1 MTHTIDERLGNPAE
15 DVTHWG
21 LMRVTGYTRPTNG
34 GARRANLERLDY
46 PDAEGV
52 RIDEWPL
59 DTLSIDVVRERWGA
73 GTFRCV
79 FLVLDPENEEPS
91 KRRRSAGNGPFFT
104 LAELAEEDA
113 PPPAPPPPAVPVPS
127 GAGVSDML
135 QFARAIFE
143 MSQVMAQRPAAPVA
157 APDTATAE
165 LRAELARMQAR
176 LDAEAA
182 QREAEER
189 HRAELAER
197 DRRIAELE
205 RERER
210 AELEADRDEP
220 RPMFEA
226 GTPLTEQIGPILAN
240 AVATIALKNPE
251 LAMQMAE
258 KALDRFKPAPPSAPP
273 PPPAPAPA
281 APPPM
286 APRAH
291 VRVVQAP
298 PPAAAQKP
306 PGERIPPVSSDPGVT
321 AG

>member
-1 MTHTIDERLGNPAE
+1 MTPTIDERLGTPAE

-21 LMRVTGYTRPTNG
+21 IMRVTGYTRASQG
-34 GARRANLERLDY
+34 GARRPNLERLDH

-52 RIDEWPL
+52 RIDEWPIES
-59 DTLSIDVVRERWGA
+59 LSIETVRERWGA
-73 GTFRCV
+73 GTFRAV

-104 LAELAEEDA
+104 LEREEEPAAA
-113 PPPAPPPPAVPVPS
+113 PAAPVAIPAPH

-157 APDTATAE
+157 APDNATAE

-176 LDAEAA
+176 LDAEKA

-189 HRAELAER
+189 HRAELAEK

-226 GTPLTEQIGPILAN
+226 GTPLTEQIGPIIAN

-251 LAMQMAE
+251 LAMSLAE
-258 KALDRFKPAPPSAPP
+258 KALEKFKPSAATAPSVPRETVAQPAPAPP
-273 PPPAPAPA
+273 PPPRPT
-281 APPPM
+281 
-286 APRAH
+286 H
-291 VRVVQAP
+291 VRVVP
-298 PPAAAQKP
+298 AQK
-306 PGERIPPVSSDPGVT
+306 PGERIPPVSADPAVAPG
-321 AG
+321 AS